1 MCGSH
6 FVSLGGTVIF
16 QVLFVKWFGQP
27 RVLAIFTLFFS
38 IPLSVMTSQVLFVKR
53 FGQSEFG
60 YYYCLSHFISP
71 ATLQPGLLAFGW
83 MDLISLMEQEY
94 WIMILARLIRIQIIK
109 NEYLNFYFLSIK
121 WPQIIMRN

>member
-38 IPLSVMTSQVLFVKR
+38 IPLSVMTSQVLFVKVLANLN
-53 FGQSEFG
+53 F
-60 YYYCLSHFISP
+60 
-71 ATLQPGLLAFGW
+71 ATIVCHILFHLLRYNLVYSVLAFG
-83 MDLISLMEQEY
+83 
-94 WIMILARLIRIQIIK
+94 
-109 NEYLNFYFLSIK
+109 
-121 WPQIIMRN
+121 

>member
-38 IPLSVMTSQVLFVKR
+38 IPLSVMTSQVLFVKG

-60 YYYCLSHFISP
+60 YYCLSHFISP
-71 ATLQPGLLAFGW
+71 ATLQPGLLATRFQIKGL
-83 MDLISLMEQEY
+83 DFLNGALKG
-94 WIMILARLIRIQIIK
+94 ILHYDIGKIDQ
-109 NEYLNFYFLSIK
+109 NSDY
-121 WPQIIMRN
+121 